1 MTLNEPTKSPG
12 AELVIGP
19 GGLSRYQSVVKRSWS
34 ARGFE
39 VCRAIRRGVG
49 LGCSGG
55 KADDAA
61 FQGNGDRGGAV
72 VDPELAEHAEQVG
85 LDGRLA
91 DVQPPAD
98 LLVRQPAGY
107 GAKDLQLAGAERLLG
122 GG

>member
-12 AELVIGP
+12 AELLIGP

-72 VDPELAEHAEQVG
+72 VDPELAEHTQQVG
-85 LDGRLA
+85 LDRRLA
-91 DVQPPAD
+91 DVELAAD
-98 LLVRQPAGY
+98 VLVRQAAGDR
-107 GAKDLQLAGAERLLG
+107 GKDLQLAGA
-122 GG
+122 